1 MTNSNKAL
9 SRGILVILFA
19 NIINMVFSL
28 VTNFVLPKYLSVDTY
43 AVIKTYQLY
52 LSYAGL
58 FHLGYSDGAYLKYGG
73 MRLDQVD
80 KKELAETTSTMR
92 LFQFGVAIIVLVI
105 SFVIKDSLI
114 ASFALGLFG
123 YNMLGYFKNIYQAVG
138 EFKNYS
144 RVLNIVAVLN
154 FVGNM
159 VLIAVA
165 RSDYPYA
172 YIGLYICVDI
182 FVWCILEWKTRKF
195 LNLGVGFL
203 FFDSHKLVRYVK
215 DGILLLFGNL
225 TSIFLTGMDRWF
237 TKFLLLTVDFAQ
249 YSFAVSVENM
259 LNVAITPITVTL
271 YNYLCKRPSVDRIK
285 KLRAYV
291 TIFAV
296 MLVAAFFPAKFII
309 EIYLQ
314 NYYDALAVIAF
325 LFASQIFYV
334 IIKSIYVNMY
344 NANHQQRRYFQVVLI
359 VIAVGFLFNV
369 LCYLTYHKKES
380 FAFGTLCSAVVWYI
394 ICQLDFKNIPTGL
407 KEIVYIVLQLI
418 TFLYFALSFNAVI
431 GFLGYII
438 VTVILSVL
446 LMNQQFFELVHMGT
460 EYIGSWKAKRS

>member
-9 SRGILVILFA
+9 GHGILVILVA

-73 MRLDQVD
+73 KNFSSID
-80 KKELAETTSTMR
+80 KHELAETTSTMR
-92 LFQFGVAIIVLVI
+92 GFQFGVTLIVLAV
-105 SFVIKDSLI
+105 SFVVQDSLI
-114 ASFALGLFG
+114 AAFALGLFG
-123 YNMLGYFKNIYQAVG
+123 YNMLGYFKNVYQAVG

-144 RVLNIVAVLN
+144 RVLNIVAILN

-159 VLIAVA
+159 ALIAVV
-165 RSDYPYA
+165 RSDFPYA
-172 YIGLYICVDI
+172 YISLYIFVDI
-182 FVWCILEWKTRKF
+182 LVWCILEWRTYKF
-195 LNLGVGFL
+195 LDVDVSFL
-203 FFDSHKLVRYVK
+203 AFDFHKLIQYIK

-259 LNVAITPITVTL
+259 LNVAITPISVTL
-271 YNYLCKRPSVDRIK
+271 YNYLCKRPSTDKIK

-291 TIFAV
+291 TIFSV
-296 MLVAAFFPAKFII
+296 FLVAAFFPAKFII

-334 IIKSIYVNMY
+334 IIKSIYVNLY
-344 NANHQQRRYFQVVLI
+344 NANHQQKRYFQVVLI
-359 VIAVGFLFNV
+359 VIVVGFLFNV
-369 LCYLTYHKKES
+369 ICYLTYHKKES
-380 FAFGTLCSAVVWYI
+380 FAFGTLCSAIAWYI
-394 ICQLDFKNIPTGL
+394 ICQIDFKNIALKL
-407 KEIVYIVLQLI
+407 KEILYIAFQLAA
-418 TFLYFALSFNAVI
+418 FLFFALSFNSII
-431 GFLGYII
+431 GFTGYIL
-438 VTVILSVL
+438 VTIIFTFVFMKQEFS
-446 LMNQQFFELVHMGT
+446 ELAQMGLD
-460 EYIGSWKAKRS
+460 YICSLKRKHC